1 MKVKNLH
8 PTWTD
13 HEIAEETAA
22 TSSRPHGSKN
32 MSLSDNGIAKL
43 TNKIILQFNNKT
55 IDKIAGGGCSNL
67 SENFWGVATKANI

>member
-13 HEIAEETAA
+13 HEIVEEAVA
-22 TSSRPHGSKN
+22 TSSRPHGGNN
-32 MSLSDNGIAKL
+32 MSLSDDGIGNL
-43 TNKIILQFNNKT
+43 TSKIISRFNNKT

-67 SENFWGVATKANI
+67 SENFWGIATKFS